1 MGEKRGWRRC
11 SRRFL
16 DSDCPQLSTASLPLD
31 PSAAIFATMSEDEP
45 GILLVEDDPALALGL
60 SDSLRFEGYRV
71 VHTAKGEEA
80 IRLAES
86 EDIGCVILDLMLP
99 DLNGYQV
106 CETIRKADPVLPILM
121 LTARGQEADK
131 IRGLEAGADDYV
143 TKPFSIGELVARIR
157 ALFRRA
163 GRSVRPSQAEIR
175 IGDINVETGSQ
186 TLTSGSDT
194 MHLSFYEVELLKFL
208 WERQG
213 EPVSRDEILEKIWG
227 LEAGPNNRTVDNF
240 IVKLRR
246 KIEPK
251 PDRPVHILTVYGI
264 GYKLVC

>member
-1 MGEKRGWRRC
+1 
-11 SRRFL
+11 
-16 DSDCPQLSTASLPLD
+16 
-31 PSAAIFATMSEDEP
+31 MSEDER

-71 VHTAKGEEA
+71 VHTASGEEA
-80 IRLAES
+80 IELAAS

-106 CETIRKADPVLPILM
+106 CETIRKMDP
-121 LTARGQEADK
+121 
-131 IRGLEAGADDYV
+131 
-143 TKPFSIGELVARIR
+143 IGELVARIR

-175 IGDINVETGSQ
+175 IGDINIETGSQ
-186 TLTSGSDT
+186 TLTHGSET

-208 WERQG
+208 WERHG
-213 EPVSRDEILEKIWG
+213 EPVSRDEILDKIWG

-251 PDRPVHILTVYGI
+251 PDRPIHILTVYGI